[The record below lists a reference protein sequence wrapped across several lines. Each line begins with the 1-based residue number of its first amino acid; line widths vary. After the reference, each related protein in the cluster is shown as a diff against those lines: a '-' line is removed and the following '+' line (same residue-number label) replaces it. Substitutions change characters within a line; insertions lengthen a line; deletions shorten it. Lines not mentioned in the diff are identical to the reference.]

1 MQSIE
6 TFSHSKHALLEI
18 LLRNIGLVKNE
29 HQS

>member
-6 TFSHSKHALLEI
+6 TFSHRKNALIEI

-29 HQS
+29 YQS

>member
-1 MQSIE
+1 MQNID
-6 TFSHSKHALLEI
+6 TFSHRKNALLEI